1 MQSRVHGRQ
10 GVEGEGSS
18 GRGGSEGVGEGS
30 SGRGGSEGKGSGRL
44 NTGYRV

>member
-10 GVEGEGSS
+10 GVEGE
-18 GRGGSEGVGEGS
+18 VS